1 MLTQIFLHN
10 VNFSA
15 RRQKTGNVAI
25 PSLLTSSPIAG
36 PISVYPSVS
45 ALRASPDSLRQA
57 KTGGAERDRTDDLKL
72 AKLALSQLSYSPNQT
87 RSPP

>member
-15 RRQKTGNVAI
+15 RRQKTGNVTI
-25 PSLLTSSPIAG
+25 PSLLTSST
-36 PISVYPSVS
+36 SNSRL
-45 ALRASPDSLRQA
+45 ALVLST
-57 KTGGAERDRTDDLKL
+57 KVVGGAERDRTDDLKL

>member
-36 PISVYPSVS
+36 YQF
-45 ALRASPDSLRQA
+45 SPGSLRMA
-57 KTGGAERDRTDDLKL
+57 CHPKL
-72 AKLALSQLSYSPNQT
+72 ASRERRVVELNGIEPMTSSLQSSRSPN
-87 RSPP
+87 